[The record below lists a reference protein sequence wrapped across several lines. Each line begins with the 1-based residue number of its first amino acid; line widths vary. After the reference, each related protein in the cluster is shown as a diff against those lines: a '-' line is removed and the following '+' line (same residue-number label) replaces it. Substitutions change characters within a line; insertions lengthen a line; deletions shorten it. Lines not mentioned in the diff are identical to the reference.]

1 MSLSKVKMKYERVSI
16 VVPEF
21 IDNTSEIDYYVYNF
35 LRDILDNINFT
46 IVNKILVDRT
56 IKNLINKCN
65 TNMDSIF
72 DLLGKNQIKYIL
84 ILDYLNTYIDNL
96 LNDLVE
102 GEFYEPAS
110 NLLKLKQVLFLDVR
124 ENL

>member
-16 VVPEF
+16 AVPEF

-35 LRDILDNINFT
+35 IRDILDNINFT

-110 NLLKLKQVLFLDVR
+110 NLFKLKKGLVLDAR